1 MPKEINAE
9 REVLDALTGKYVE
22 KFGVLPPYF
31 GYEDDMLIVKIKQ
44 ALKTGKEMQGIQED
58 MIEELGIP
66 DDVDPPIF

>member
-9 REVLDALTGKYVE
+9 REVLDILKLEYAD
-22 KFGVLPPYF
+22 KFGVLPPFF

-44 ALKTGKEMQGIQED
+44 ALKTGKEMQGIQEE